1 MTEAKRKRYT
11 REFKQDAVA
20 LVACE
25 RYTIAAAARRLGANE
40 NMQGLE
46 ARDRNR

>member
-25 RYTIAAAARRLGANE
+25 RCTIAEAARRLGSMRTCWGDGNA
-40 NMQGLE
+40 
-46 ARDRNR
+46 